1 MNYKT
6 LFQVF
11 LLSLTIIIS
20 SIFYLK
26 YFYDNDSKE
35 ILKGQNNINENRE
48 GLTEGNIIKEILY
61 ESQDSNGNIYTI
73 KSDSGKISKTN
84 ENEILMTNVTAL
96 IKFKDSTFINLQSKK
111 AKYNSLNSNTNF
123 FDDVGLKYL
132 NHKINSENIDILFTD
147 NKLTAYNNLV
157 YRNTDINLKAD
168 KVELDLITK
177 NSKIFM
183 FDNSTVKIIR
193 D

>member
-132 NHKINSENIDILFTD
+132 NHKINSENIDMLFTD

>member
-35 ILKGQNNINENRE
+35 ILKGQNNINKNRE

-132 NHKINSENIDILFTD
+132 NHKINSDNIDILFTD

>member
-84 ENEILMTNVTAL
+84 ENEILMTNVTAV

-132 NHKINSENIDILFTD
+132 NHKINSENIDMLFTD